1 MVAFV
6 LKNNPSPV
14 RHTFSRVAAP
24 KKLDDR
30 QFQVGDHVTVSL
42 SAGRIVGGVVK
53 AIRFGLRGS

>member
-1 MVAFV
+1 M
-6 LKNNPSPV
+6 KNNPSPV

>member
-1 MVAFV
+1 M
-6 LKNNPSPV
+6 KNNPSPV

-30 QFQVGDHVTVSL
+30 QFQVGDHVVSL